1 MEPWKSILIAMT
13 WLQVTTENICEA
25 NQTFGIQEW
34 DPRIWLLFIPF
45 SCNFV
50 ITVIIIIEFDNCVQ
64 NALQL
69 NRKITVRKPVNNKT
83 RNIVLD

>member
-13 WLQVTTENICEA
+13 WLQVTTVSICEA
-25 NQTFGIQEW
+25 NLTFGIQE
-34 DPRIWLLFIPF
+34 FIPF

-69 NRKITVRKPVNNKT
+69 NRKLQLENP
-83 RNIVLD
+83 

>member
-1 MEPWKSILIAMT
+1 MEPWKSILKAMT
-13 WLQVTTENICEA
+13 WLQVTTENNFEA
-25 NQTFGIQEW
+25 NQTFGIQE
-34 DPRIWLLFIPF
+34 FIPF

-50 ITVIIIIEFDNCVQ
+50 IIVIIIIEFDNCVQ